1 VRSELQKHLL
11 PKKACYL
18 ERWQWLGLNI
28 TFLRFNVRFDSFII
42 NFHWIFIYLNDFF
55 LLKNACIQNVS
66 FLNFLNKHVRWL
78 PYLAASFACGR
89 GGWGNLEGGG
99 LKK

>member
-28 TFLRFNVRFDSFII
+28 TFLRFYVRFDSFII

-55 LLKNACIQNVS
+55 SWKMLVFRMFRFWI
-66 FLNFLNKHVRWL
+66 F
-78 PYLAASFACGR
+78 
-89 GGWGNLEGGG
+89 
-99 LKK
+99 